1 MLAKNLK
8 KDDIILINKNKYLVT
23 ENNGEDIHISL
34 ERDEQ
39 WENSNKYPCRIIDN
53 CHFTM
58 YEVDW
63 KARLEVAKNGYV

>member
-8 KDDIILINKNKYLVT
+8 KDDIILIDKNKYLVT
-23 ENNGEDIHISL
+23 ENNGEDIRISL

-39 WENSNKYPCRIIDN
+39 WENSNEYPCRIIDS

-63 KARLEVAKNGYV
+63 KARLEVAKNGF